1 MVNDHLSDF
10 VTRIRNGY
18 LAGKKMVEIPNTKL
32 IKAVAKVLTEEG
44 YLAAIKT
51 EEGKQVAQLKYVNRQ
66 PVITGISRV
75 SKPGGRIYSGIG
87 DLPRVLGG
95 LGVNILSTP
104 KGVVSERKAK
114 KLNAGGEILLKVW

>member
-18 LAGKKMVEIPNTKL
+18 SAGKKSVEIPDTR
-32 IKAVAKVLTEEG
+32 IVKAVAKVLADEG
-44 YLAAIKT
+44 YLVGIKSENQKYT
-51 EEGKQVAQLKYVNRQ
+51 AQLKYESRQ
-66 PVITGISRV
+66 PVITGILRV
-75 SKPGGRIYSGIG
+75 SKPGARIYSGIS

-95 LGVNILSTP
+95 LGTYILSTP
-104 KGVVSERKAK
+104 KGIISYKKAK